1 MKAVIYARFSSHN
14 QREESIEG
22 QVRACQR
29 FAKEHDMTVIEIY
42 ADRGLSGLHADNRPE
57 FQRMIADSDR
67 HKFQAL
73 IMWNL
78 DRFSRD
84 KYDTAV
90 YKSRLKKNGVTLYYS
105 DQNIPDTPEGIIL
118 ESLLE
123 GFAQYYS
130 ANLSRNAKR
139 GLQENARKCLWNG
152 GGLPLGY
159 TIDETKH
166 FVIDPAGAACV
177 RLIFQM
183 YADNHSIKE
192 IVSTLNEKG
201 YRTVKGNKFRLG
213 SIQGVLRNRKY
224 IGEYH
229 ASGITVPNGVPA
241 IVDVELFNAVQEKI
255 GVVSAAKARNKAEI
269 PYLLTTK
276 VFCGHCGSPMIGES
290 GTGKGGS
297 TYRYYKCSCR
307 KNRKGQCDNRTEQK
321 EWLEET
327 VVAQTVAK
335 FLHPDVIEDVS
346 NACAAVLE
354 QDCQNN
360 ALLKALNAQLADV
373 EKSSRNLI
381 KAIEAGVFTASM
393 RERLAELEQQKE
405 DITVQIAREQLRKPQ
420 LSAEQIAFFL
430 RSFLDGDAHDPNFQE
445 RIIESLVRRVD
456 VYDEGPGNRK
466 LTVFYNLKKNN
477 HSSVSVKCSDSE
489 SVGLPKRSVAKAAD
503 FFIRFLQKDENRTA
517 VNTVPFGTVEPS

>member
-166 FVIDPAGAACV
+166 FVIDPAGAAC
-177 RLIFQM
+177 
-183 YADNHSIKE
+183 
-192 IVSTLNEKG
+192 
-201 YRTVKGNKFRLG
+201 
-213 SIQGVLRNRKY
+213 
-224 IGEYH
+224 
-229 ASGITVPNGVPA
+229 P
-241 IVDVELFNAVQEKI
+241 VDL
-255 GVVSAAKARNKAEI
+255 
-269 PYLLTTK
+269 
-276 VFCGHCGSPMIGES
+276 
-290 GTGKGGS
+290 
-297 TYRYYKCSCR
+297 
-307 KNRKGQCDNRTEQK
+307 
-321 EWLEET
+321 
-327 VVAQTVAK
+327 
-335 FLHPDVIEDVS
+335 PDVRRQPLHQGNCLYTQREGIS
-346 NACAAVLE
+346 N
-354 QDCQNN
+354 
-360 ALLKALNAQLADV
+360 
-373 EKSSRNLI
+373 
-381 KAIEAGVFTASM
+381 
-393 RERLAELEQQKE
+393 RERK
-405 DITVQIAREQLRKPQ
+405 
-420 LSAEQIAFFL
+420 
-430 RSFLDGDAHDPNFQE
+430 
-445 RIIESLVRRVD
+445 
-456 VYDEGPGNRK
+456 
-466 LTVFYNLKKNN
+466 
-477 HSSVSVKCSDSE
+477 
-489 SVGLPKRSVAKAAD
+489 
-503 FFIRFLQKDENRTA
+503 
-517 VNTVPFGTVEPS
+517 

>member
-177 RLIFQM
+177 
-183 YADNHSIKE
+183 
-192 IVSTLNEKG
+192 G
-201 YRTVKGNKFRLG
+201 
-213 SIQGVLRNRKY
+213 
-224 IGEYH
+224 
-229 ASGITVPNGVPA
+229 
-241 IVDVELFNAVQEKI
+241 
-255 GVVSAAKARNKAEI
+255 
-269 PYLLTTK
+269 
-276 VFCGHCGSPMIGES
+276 
-290 GTGKGGS
+290 
-297 TYRYYKCSCR
+297 
-307 KNRKGQCDNRTEQK
+307 
-321 EWLEET
+321 
-327 VVAQTVAK
+327 
-335 FLHPDVIEDVS
+335 
-346 NACAAVLE
+346 
-354 QDCQNN
+354 
-360 ALLKALNAQLADV
+360 
-373 EKSSRNLI
+373 
-381 KAIEAGVFTASM
+381 
-393 RERLAELEQQKE
+393 
-405 DITVQIAREQLRKPQ
+405 
-420 LSAEQIAFFL
+420 
-430 RSFLDGDAHDPNFQE
+430 
-445 RIIESLVRRVD
+445 
-456 VYDEGPGNRK
+456 
-466 LTVFYNLKKNN
+466 
-477 HSSVSVKCSDSE
+477 
-489 SVGLPKRSVAKAAD
+489 
-503 FFIRFLQKDENRTA
+503 
-517 VNTVPFGTVEPS
+517 

>member
-183 YADNHSIKE
+183 YYGEQFSIGEIAQLLHMKE
-192 IVSTLNEKG
+192 N
-201 YRTVKGNKFRLG
+201 TVK
-213 SIQGVLRNRKY
+213 S
-224 IGEYH
+224 
-229 ASGITVPNGVPA
+229 
-241 IVDVELFNAVQEKI
+241 KI
-255 GVVSAAKARNKAEI
+255 HRG
-269 PYLLTTK
+269 
-276 VFCGHCGSPMIGES
+276 
-290 GTGKGGS
+290 
-297 TYRYYKCSCR
+297 
-307 KNRKGQCDNRTEQK
+307 
-321 EWLEET
+321 
-327 VVAQTVAK
+327 
-335 FLHPDVIEDVS
+335 
-346 NACAAVLE
+346 
-354 QDCQNN
+354 
-360 ALLKALNAQLADV
+360 
-373 EKSSRNLI
+373 
-381 KAIEAGVFTASM
+381 
-393 RERLAELEQQKE
+393 REH
-405 DITVQIAREQLRKPQ
+405 
-420 LSAEQIAFFL
+420 L
-430 RSFLDGDAHDPNFQE
+430 RSQMGVGKENSNDKQ
-445 RIIESLVRRVD
+445 SVD
-456 VYDEGPGNRK
+456 
-466 LTVFYNLKKNN
+466 
-477 HSSVSVKCSDSE
+477 
-489 SVGLPKRSVAKAAD
+489 
-503 FFIRFLQKDENRTA
+503 
-517 VNTVPFGTVEPS
+517 